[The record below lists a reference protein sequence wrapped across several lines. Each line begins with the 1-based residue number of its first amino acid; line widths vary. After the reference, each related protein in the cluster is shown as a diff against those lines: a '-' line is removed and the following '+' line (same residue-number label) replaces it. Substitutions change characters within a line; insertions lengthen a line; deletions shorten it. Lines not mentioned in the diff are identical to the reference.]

1 MATESSLAPPAL
13 ETRSKKRTD
22 PPGRPSP
29 NPTGPKRRQPG
40 EVFHSPSSGP
50 PTPDF
55 GDEAC
60 SGPAEWEIGEDSGGL
75 PYYLKF
81 EYRCLAQF
89 FRSREKKKKKFLVG
103 FVVCKKL
110 SVFHLFLHSF
120 VCLNSF
126 TYRKKK
132 RERSIKTFLLKL
144 K

>member
-1 MATESSLAPPAL
+1 MAGKLLVQLPCFFGLVKIALQTRAMATESSLAPPAL

-29 NPTGPKRRQPG
+29 NPTGPKRRLPG

-75 PYYLKF
+75 P
-81 EYRCLAQF
+81 EIR
-89 FRSREKKKKKFLVG
+89 
-103 FVVCKKL
+103 
-110 SVFHLFLHSF
+110 
-120 VCLNSF
+120 
-126 TYRKKK
+126 
-132 RERSIKTFLLKL
+132 I
-144 K
+144 